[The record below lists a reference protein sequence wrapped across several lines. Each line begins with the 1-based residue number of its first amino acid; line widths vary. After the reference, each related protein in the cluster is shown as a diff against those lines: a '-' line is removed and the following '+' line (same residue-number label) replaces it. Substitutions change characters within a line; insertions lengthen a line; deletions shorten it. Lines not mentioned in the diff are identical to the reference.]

1 MTETPNSPQI
11 STPEQLEGIVAPGQ
25 ENLLEEFVQ
34 EQENAQNNQKILGK
48 FNSQEDLAKAYT
60 ELEKRVGQQPEK
72 QPAEPSSVEETD
84 DNYTTE
90 AASELYGKEY
100 VDALSEKGLDMADI
114 MKRADSGEDI
124 SENYDTL
131 AEVFN
136 VPKAVVENYVNAA
149 QQSQAPTA
157 GLTPEDG
164 VEVRNAIGGDEAFA
178 EVTRWAEKN
187 VDKEL
192 LDQYNKIADTNKEA
206 ATWALKFFQSQMKS
220 PGSVVE
226 PKLYGGGNVPA
237 ENKYESK
244 QQVLDAMNKTNS
256 KGQRLYDVDEAYR
269 DKVAKILLNSDVF

>member
-1 MTETPNSPQI
+1 MTQSSNNPQI
-11 STPEQLEGIVAPGQ
+11 STPEQLEGLVGPGQ
-25 ENLLEEFVQ
+25 ENILEEFVQ
-34 EQENAQNNQKILGK
+34 EQEAAQSNDKILGK
-48 FNSQEDLAKAYT
+48 FNTQEDLAKAYT
-60 ELEKRVGQQPEK
+60 ELEKRVGQQPKNET
-72 QPAEPSSVEETD
+72 PEPPVEQTD
-84 DNYTTE
+84 DNYTAE

-100 VDALSEKGLDMADI
+100 VDALSEKGVDMADI

-124 SENYDTL
+124 SANYDTL

-149 QQSQAPTA
+149 QQTQMPAP

-178 EVTRWAEKN
+178 EVTQWAEKN
-187 VDKEL
+187 IDKQT
-192 LDQYNKIADTNKEA
+192 LDNYNKIADTNKEA
-206 ATWALKFFQSQMKS
+206 ALWALKFFQSQMKS

-226 PKLYGGGNVPA
+226 PKLYGGGNVPSQST
-237 ENKYESK
+237 YESK

>member
-1 MTETPNSPQI
+1 MTQSSNNPQI
-11 STPEQLEGIVAPGQ
+11 STPEQLEGLVGPGQ
-25 ENLLEEFVQ
+25 ENILEEFVQ
-34 EQENAQNNQKILGK
+34 EQEAAQSNDKILGK
-48 FNSQEDLAKAYT
+48 FNTQEDLAKAYT
-60 ELEKRVGQQPEK
+60 ELEKRVGQQSQNETPE
-72 QPAEPSSVEETD
+72 PPVEQTD
-84 DNYTTE
+84 DNYTAE

-100 VDALSEKGLDMADI
+100 VDALSEKGVDMADI

-124 SENYDTL
+124 SANYDTL

-149 QQSQAPTA
+149 QQTQMPAP

-178 EVTRWAEKN
+178 EVTQWVEKN
-187 VDKEL
+187 VDKQTLEN
-192 LDQYNKIADTNKEA
+192 YNKIADTNKEA
-206 ATWALKFFQSQMKS
+206 ALWALKFFQAQMKS

-226 PKLYGGGNVPA
+226 PKLYGGGNVPSQST
-237 ENKYESK
+237 YESK

>member
-1 MTETPNSPQI
+1 MTQSSNNPQI
-11 STPEQLEGIVAPGQ
+11 STPEQLEGLVAPGQ
-25 ENLLEEFVQ
+25 ENILEEFVQ
-34 EQENAQNNQKILGK
+34 EQEAAQSNDKILGK
-48 FNSQEDLAKAYT
+48 FNTQEDLAKAYT
-60 ELEKRVGQQPEK
+60 ELEKRVGQQPQNET
-72 QPAEPSSVEETD
+72 PEPPVEQTD
-84 DNYTTE
+84 DNYTAE

-100 VDALSEKGLDMADI
+100 VDALSEKGVDMADI

-124 SENYDTL
+124 SANYDTL

-149 QQSQAPTA
+149 QQTQMPAP

-178 EVTRWAEKN
+178 EVTQWVEKN
-187 VDKEL
+187 VDKQTLEN
-192 LDQYNKIADTNKEA
+192 YNKIADTNKEA
-206 ATWALKFFQSQMKS
+206 ALWALKFFQAQMKS

-226 PKLYGGGNVPA
+226 PKLYGGGNVPSQST
-237 ENKYESK
+237 YESK

>member
-1 MTETPNSPQI
+1 MTQSSNNPQI
-11 STPEQLEGIVAPGQ
+11 STPEQLEGLVGPGQ
-25 ENLLEEFVQ
+25 ENILEEFVQ
-34 EQENAQNNQKILGK
+34 EQEAAQNNDKILGK
-48 FNSQEDLAKAYT
+48 FNTQEDLAKAYT
-60 ELEKRVGQQPEK
+60 ELEKRVGQQPKNET
-72 QPAEPSSVEETD
+72 PEPPVEQTD
-84 DNYTTE
+84 DNYTAE

-100 VDALSEKGLDMADI
+100 VDALSEKGVDMADI

-124 SENYDTL
+124 SANYDTL

-149 QQSQAPTA
+149 QQTQMPAP

-178 EVTRWAEKN
+178 EVTQWVEKN
-187 VDKEL
+187 VDKQTLEN
-192 LDQYNKIADTNKEA
+192 YNKIADTNKEA
-206 ATWALKFFQSQMKS
+206 ALWALKFFQAQMKS

-226 PKLYGGGNVPA
+226 PKLYGGGNVPSQTT
-237 ENKYESK
+237 YESK

>member
-1 MTETPNSPQI
+1 MTQSSNNPQI
-11 STPEQLEGIVAPGQ
+11 STPEQLEGLVGPGQ
-25 ENLLEEFVQ
+25 ENILEEFVQ
-34 EQENAQNNQKILGK
+34 EQEAAQSNDKILGK
-48 FNSQEDLAKAYT
+48 FNTQEDLAKAYT
-60 ELEKRVGQQPEK
+60 ELEKRVGQQPQNET
-72 QPAEPSSVEETD
+72 PEPPVEQTD
-84 DNYTTE
+84 DNYTVE

-100 VDALSEKGLDMADI
+100 VDALSEKGVDMADI

-124 SENYDTL
+124 SANYDTL

-149 QQSQAPTA
+149 QQTQMPAP

-178 EVTRWAEKN
+178 EVTQWVEKN
-187 VDKEL
+187 VDKQT
-192 LDQYNKIADTNKEA
+192 LDNYNKIADTNKEA
-206 ATWALKFFQSQMKS
+206 ALWALKFFQAQMKS

-226 PKLYGGGNVPA
+226 PKLYGGGNVPSQST
-237 ENKYESK
+237 YESK

>member
-1 MTETPNSPQI
+1 MTQSSNNPQI
-11 STPEQLEGIVAPGQ
+11 STPEQLEGLVGPGQ
-25 ENLLEEFVQ
+25 ENILEEFVQ
-34 EQENAQNNQKILGK
+34 EQEAAQSNDKILGK
-48 FNSQEDLAKAYT
+48 FNTQEDLAKAYT
-60 ELEKRVGQQPEK
+60 ELEKRVGQQPQNET
-72 QPAEPSSVEETD
+72 PEPPVEQTD
-84 DNYTTE
+84 DNYTAE

-100 VDALSEKGLDMADI
+100 VDALSEKGVDMADI

-124 SENYDTL
+124 SANYDTL

-149 QQSQAPTA
+149 QQTQMPAP

-178 EVTRWAEKN
+178 EVTQWVEKN
-187 VDKEL
+187 VDKQT
-192 LDQYNKIADTNKEA
+192 LDNYNKIADTNKEA
-206 ATWALKFFQSQMKS
+206 ALWALKFFQSQMKS

-226 PKLYGGGNVPA
+226 PKLYGGGNVPSQTT
-237 ENKYESK
+237 YESK

>member
-1 MTETPNSPQI
+1 MTQSSNNPQI
-11 STPEQLEGIVAPGQ
+11 STPEQLEGLVAPGQ
-25 ENLLEEFVQ
+25 ENILEEFVQ
-34 EQENAQNNQKILGK
+34 EQEAAQSNDKILGK
-48 FNSQEDLAKAYT
+48 FNTQEDLAKAYT
-60 ELEKRVGQQPEK
+60 ELEKRVGQQPQNET
-72 QPAEPSSVEETD
+72 PEPPVEQTD
-84 DNYTTE
+84 DNYTAE

-100 VDALSEKGLDMADI
+100 VDALSEKGVDMADI

-124 SENYDTL
+124 SANYDTL

-149 QQSQAPTA
+149 QQTQMPAP

-178 EVTRWAEKN
+178 EVTQWVEKN
-187 VDKEL
+187 VDKQT
-192 LDQYNKIADTNKEA
+192 LDNYNKIADTNKEA
-206 ATWALKFFQSQMKS
+206 ALWALKFFQSQMKS

-226 PKLYGGGNVPA
+226 PKLYGGGNVPSQTT
-237 ENKYESK
+237 YESK

>member
-1 MTETPNSPQI
+1 MTQSSSNPQI
-11 STPEQLEGIVAPGQ
+11 STPEQLEGLVGPGQ
-25 ENLLEEFVQ
+25 ENILEEFVQ
-34 EQENAQNNQKILGK
+34 EQEASQGNNKILGK

-60 ELEKRVGQQPEK
+60 ELEKRVGQQPQNET
-72 QPAEPSSVEETD
+72 PEPSVEQTD
-84 DNYTTE
+84 DNYTAE

-100 VDALSEKGLDMADI
+100 VDALSEKGVDMADI

-124 SENYDTL
+124 SGNFDTL

-149 QQSQAPTA
+149 QQTQMPASS
-157 GLTPEDG
+157 LTPEDG
-164 VEVRNAIGGDEAFA
+164 VEVRNAIGGDEAFT
-178 EVTRWAEKN
+178 EVTQWVEKN
-187 VDKEL
+187 VDKQTLEN
-192 LDQYNKIADTNKEA
+192 YNKIADTNKEA
-206 ATWALKFFQSQMKS
+206 ALWALKFFQAQMKS

-226 PKLYGGGNVPA
+226 PKLYGGGNVPSQST
-237 ENKYESK
+237 YESK

>member
-1 MTETPNSPQI
+1 MTQSSNNPQI
-11 STPEQLEGIVAPGQ
+11 STPEQLEGLVGPGQ
-25 ENLLEEFVQ
+25 ENILEEFVQ
-34 EQENAQNNQKILGK
+34 EQEAAQSNDKILGK
-48 FNSQEDLAKAYT
+48 FNTQEDLAKAYT
-60 ELEKRVGQQPEK
+60 ELEKRVGQQPQNET
-72 QPAEPSSVEETD
+72 PEPPVEQTD
-84 DNYTTE
+84 DNYTAE

-100 VDALSEKGLDMADI
+100 VDALAEKGVDMADI

-124 SENYDTL
+124 SSNYDTL

-149 QQSQAPTA
+149 QQTQMPAP

-178 EVTRWAEKN
+178 EVTQWVEKN
-187 VDKEL
+187 VDKQT
-192 LDQYNKIADTNKEA
+192 LDNYNKIADTNKEA
-206 ATWALKFFQSQMKS
+206 ALWALKFFQAQMKS

-226 PKLYGGGNVPA
+226 PKLYGGGNVPSQTT
-237 ENKYESK
+237 YESK

>member
-1 MTETPNSPQI
+1 MTQSSNNPQI
-11 STPEQLEGIVAPGQ
+11 STPEQLEGLVGPGQ
-25 ENLLEEFVQ
+25 ENILEEFVQ
-34 EQENAQNNQKILGK
+34 EQEAAQSNDKILGK
-48 FNSQEDLAKAYT
+48 FNTQEDLAKAYT
-60 ELEKRVGQQPEK
+60 ELEKRVGQQPQNET
-72 QPAEPSSVEETD
+72 PEPPVEQTD
-84 DNYTTE
+84 DNYTAE

-100 VDALSEKGLDMADI
+100 VDALSEKGVDMADI

-124 SENYDTL
+124 SANYDTL

-149 QQSQAPTA
+149 QQTQMPAP

-178 EVTRWAEKN
+178 EVTQWAEKN
-187 VDKEL
+187 VDKQT
-192 LDQYNKIADTNKEA
+192 LDNYNKIADTNKEA
-206 ATWALKFFQSQMKS
+206 ALWALKFFQAQMKS

-226 PKLYGGGNVPA
+226 PKLYGGGNVPSQST
-237 ENKYESK
+237 YESK

>member
-1 MTETPNSPQI
+1 MTQSSNNPQI
-11 STPEQLEGIVAPGQ
+11 STPEQLEGLVAPGQ
-25 ENLLEEFVQ
+25 ENILEEFVQ
-34 EQENAQNNQKILGK
+34 EQEAAQSNNKILGK
-48 FNSQEDLAKAYT
+48 FNTQEDLAKAYT
-60 ELEKRVGQQPEK
+60 ELEKRVGQQPQNET
-72 QPAEPSSVEETD
+72 PEPPVEQTD
-84 DNYTTE
+84 DNYTAE

-100 VDALSEKGLDMADI
+100 VDALSEKGVDMADI
-114 MKRADSGEDI
+114 MRRADSGEDI
-124 SENYDTL
+124 SANYDTL

-149 QQSQAPTA
+149 QQTQMPAP

-178 EVTRWAEKN
+178 EVTQWVEKN
-187 VDKEL
+187 VDKQT
-192 LDQYNKIADTNKEA
+192 LDNYNKIADTNKEA
-206 ATWALKFFQSQMKS
+206 ALWALKFFQAQMKS

-226 PKLYGGGNVPA
+226 PKLYGGGNVPSQTT
-237 ENKYESK
+237 YESK

>member
-1 MTETPNSPQI
+1 MTQSSNNPQI
-11 STPEQLEGIVAPGQ
+11 STPEQLEGLVGPGQ
-25 ENLLEEFVQ
+25 ENILEEFVQ
-34 EQENAQNNQKILGK
+34 EQEAAQSNDKILGK
-48 FNSQEDLAKAYT
+48 FNTQEDLAKAYT
-60 ELEKRVGQQPEK
+60 ELEKRVGQQPKNET
-72 QPAEPSSVEETD
+72 PEPPVEQTD
-84 DNYTTE
+84 DNYTAE

-100 VDALSEKGLDMADI
+100 VDALSEKGVDMADI

-124 SENYDTL
+124 SANYDTL

-149 QQSQAPTA
+149 QQTQMPAP

-178 EVTRWAEKN
+178 EVTQWVEKN
-187 VDKEL
+187 VDKQTLEN
-192 LDQYNKIADTNKEA
+192 YNKIADTNKEA
-206 ATWALKFFQSQMKS
+206 ALWALKYFQAQMKS

-226 PKLYGGGNVPA
+226 PKLYGGGNVPSQTT
-237 ENKYESK
+237 YESK

>member
-1 MTETPNSPQI
+1 MTQSSNNPQI
-11 STPEQLEGIVAPGQ
+11 STPEQLEGLVGPGQ
-25 ENLLEEFVQ
+25 ENILEEFVQ
-34 EQENAQNNQKILGK
+34 EQEAAQNNDKILGK
-48 FNSQEDLAKAYT
+48 FNTQEDLAKAYT
-60 ELEKRVGQQPEK
+60 ELEKRVGQQPQNET
-72 QPAEPSSVEETD
+72 PEPPVEQTD
-84 DNYTTE
+84 DNYTVE

-100 VDALSEKGLDMADI
+100 VDALSEKGVDMADI

-124 SENYDTL
+124 SANYDTL

-149 QQSQAPTA
+149 QQTQMPAP

-178 EVTRWAEKN
+178 EVTQWVEKN
-187 VDKEL
+187 VDKQT
-192 LDQYNKIADTNKEA
+192 LDNYNKIADTNKEA
-206 ATWALKFFQSQMKS
+206 ALWALKFFQAQMKS

-226 PKLYGGGNVPA
+226 PKLYGGGNVPSQTT
-237 ENKYESK
+237 YESK

>member
-1 MTETPNSPQI
+1 MTQSSNNPQI
-11 STPEQLEGIVAPGQ
+11 STPEQLEGLVGPGQ
-25 ENLLEEFVQ
+25 ENILEEFVQ
-34 EQENAQNNQKILGK
+34 EQEAAQSNDKILGK
-48 FNSQEDLAKAYT
+48 FNTQEDLAKAYT
-60 ELEKRVGQQPEK
+60 ELEKRVGQQPQNET
-72 QPAEPSSVEETD
+72 PEPPVEQTD
-84 DNYTTE
+84 DNYTAE

-100 VDALSEKGLDMADI
+100 VDALSEKGVDMADI

-124 SENYDTL
+124 SSNYDTL

-149 QQSQAPTA
+149 QQTQMPAP

-178 EVTRWAEKN
+178 EVTQWVEKN
-187 VDKEL
+187 VDKQT
-192 LDQYNKIADTNKEA
+192 LDNYNKIADTNKEA
-206 ATWALKFFQSQMKS
+206 ALWALKFFQAQMKS

-226 PKLYGGGNVPA
+226 PKLYGGGNVPSQTT
-237 ENKYESK
+237 YESK

>member
-1 MTETPNSPQI
+1 MTQSSNNPQI
-11 STPEQLEGIVAPGQ
+11 STPEQLEGLVGPGQ
-25 ENLLEEFVQ
+25 ENILEEFVQ
-34 EQENAQNNQKILGK
+34 EQEAAQSNDKILGK
-48 FNSQEDLAKAYT
+48 FNTQEDLAKAYT
-60 ELEKRVGQQPEK
+60 ELEKRVGQQPQNET
-72 QPAEPSSVEETD
+72 PEPPVEQTD
-84 DNYTTE
+84 DHYTAE

-100 VDALSEKGLDMADI
+100 VDALSEKGVDMADI

-124 SENYDTL
+124 SANYDTL

-149 QQSQAPTA
+149 QQTQMPAP

-178 EVTRWAEKN
+178 EVTQWVEKN
-187 VDKEL
+187 VDKQTLEN
-192 LDQYNKIADTNKEA
+192 YNKIADTNKEA
-206 ATWALKFFQSQMKS
+206 ALWALKFFQAQMKS

-226 PKLYGGGNVPA
+226 PKLYGGGNVPSQST
-237 ENKYESK
+237 YESK

>member
-1 MTETPNSPQI
+1 MTQSSNNPQI
-11 STPEQLEGIVAPGQ
+11 STPEQLEGLVGPGQ
-25 ENLLEEFVQ
+25 ENILEEFVQ
-34 EQENAQNNQKILGK
+34 EQEAAQSNDKILGK
-48 FNSQEDLAKAYT
+48 FNTQEDLAKAYT
-60 ELEKRVGQQPEK
+60 ELEKRVGQQPQNET
-72 QPAEPSSVEETD
+72 PEPPVEQTD
-84 DNYTTE
+84 DNYTAE

-100 VDALSEKGLDMADI
+100 VDALSEKGVDMADI

-124 SENYDTL
+124 SANFDTL

-149 QQSQAPTA
+149 QQTQMPAS

-178 EVTRWAEKN
+178 EVTQWVEKN
-187 VDKEL
+187 VDKQTLEN
-192 LDQYNKIADTNKEA
+192 YNKIADTNKEA
-206 ATWALKFFQSQMKS
+206 ALWALKFFQAQMKS

-226 PKLYGGGNVPA
+226 PKLYGGGNVPSQST
-237 ENKYESK
+237 YESK

>member
-1 MTETPNSPQI
+1 MTQSSNNPQI
-11 STPEQLEGIVAPGQ
+11 STPEQLEGLVGPGQ
-25 ENLLEEFVQ
+25 ENILEEFVQ
-34 EQENAQNNQKILGK
+34 EQEAAQSNDKILGK
-48 FNSQEDLAKAYT
+48 FNTQEDLAKAYT
-60 ELEKRVGQQPEK
+60 ELEKRVGQQSQNETPE
-72 QPAEPSSVEETD
+72 PPVEQTD
-84 DNYTTE
+84 DNYTAE

-100 VDALSEKGLDMADI
+100 VDALSEKGVDMADI

-124 SENYDTL
+124 SANYDTL

-149 QQSQAPTA
+149 QQTQMPAP

-178 EVTRWAEKN
+178 EVTQWAEKN
-187 VDKEL
+187 IDKQT
-192 LDQYNKIADTNKEA
+192 LDNYNKIADTNKEA
-206 ATWALKFFQSQMKS
+206 ALWALKFFQAQMKS

-226 PKLYGGGNVPA
+226 PKLYGGGNVPSQTT
-237 ENKYESK
+237 YESK

>member
-1 MTETPNSPQI
+1 MTQSSNNPQI
-11 STPEQLEGIVAPGQ
+11 STPEQLEGLVGPGQ
-25 ENLLEEFVQ
+25 ENILEEFVQ
-34 EQENAQNNQKILGK
+34 EQEAAQSNDKILGK
-48 FNSQEDLAKAYT
+48 FNTQEDLAKAYT
-60 ELEKRVGQQPEK
+60 ELEKRVGQQSQNETPE
-72 QPAEPSSVEETD
+72 PPVEQTD
-84 DNYTTE
+84 DNYTAE

-100 VDALSEKGLDMADI
+100 VDALSEKGVDMADI
-114 MKRADSGEDI
+114 MRRADSGEDI
-124 SENYDTL
+124 SANYDTL

-149 QQSQAPTA
+149 QQTQMPAP

-178 EVTRWAEKN
+178 EVTQWVEKN
-187 VDKEL
+187 VDKQT
-192 LDQYNKIADTNKEA
+192 LDNYNKIADTNKEA
-206 ATWALKFFQSQMKS
+206 ALWALKFFQAQMKS

-226 PKLYGGGNVPA
+226 PKLYGGGNVPSQSI
-237 ENKYESK
+237 YESK

>member
-1 MTETPNSPQI
+1 MTQSSNNPQI
-11 STPEQLEGIVAPGQ
+11 STPEQLEGLVGPGQ
-25 ENLLEEFVQ
+25 ENILEEFVQ
-34 EQENAQNNQKILGK
+34 EQEAAQSNDKILGK
-48 FNSQEDLAKAYT
+48 FNTQEDLAKAYT
-60 ELEKRVGQQPEK
+60 ELEKRVGQQSQNETPEPPVK
-72 QPAEPSSVEETD
+72 QTD
-84 DNYTTE
+84 DNYTAE

-100 VDALSEKGLDMADI
+100 VDALSEKGVDMADI
-114 MKRADSGEDI
+114 MRRADSGEDI
-124 SENYDTL
+124 SANYDTL

-149 QQSQAPTA
+149 QQTQMPAP

-178 EVTRWAEKN
+178 EVTQWVEKN
-187 VDKEL
+187 VDKQT
-192 LDQYNKIADTNKEA
+192 LDNYNKIADTNKEA
-206 ATWALKFFQSQMKS
+206 ALWALKFFQAQMKS

-226 PKLYGGGNVPA
+226 PKLYGGGNVPSQSI
-237 ENKYESK
+237 YESK

>member
-1 MTETPNSPQI
+1 MTQSSNNPQI
-11 STPEQLEGIVAPGQ
+11 STPEQLEGLVGPGQ
-25 ENLLEEFVQ
+25 ENILEEFVQ
-34 EQENAQNNQKILGK
+34 EQEAAQNNDKILGK
-48 FNSQEDLAKAYT
+48 FNTQEDLAKAYT
-60 ELEKRVGQQPEK
+60 ELEKRVGQQPQNET
-72 QPAEPSSVEETD
+72 PEPPVEQTD
-84 DNYTTE
+84 DNYTVE

-100 VDALSEKGLDMADI
+100 VDALSEKGVDMADI

-124 SENYDTL
+124 SANYDTL

-149 QQSQAPTA
+149 QQTQMPAP

-178 EVTRWAEKN
+178 EVTQWVEKN
-187 VDKEL
+187 VDKQT
-192 LDQYNKIADTNKEA
+192 LDNYNKIADTNKEA
-206 ATWALKFFQSQMKS
+206 ALWALKFFQSQMKS

-226 PKLYGGGNVPA
+226 PKLYGGGNVPSQTT
-237 ENKYESK
+237 YESK

>member
-1 MTETPNSPQI
+1 MTQSSNNPQI
-11 STPEQLEGIVAPGQ
+11 STPEQLEGLVAPGQ
-25 ENLLEEFVQ
+25 ENILEEFVQ
-34 EQENAQNNQKILGK
+34 EQEAAQSNNKILGK
-48 FNSQEDLAKAYT
+48 FNTQEDLAKAYT
-60 ELEKRVGQQPEK
+60 ELEKRVGQQPQNET
-72 QPAEPSSVEETD
+72 PEPPVEQTD
-84 DNYTTE
+84 DNYTAE

-100 VDALSEKGLDMADI
+100 VDALSEKGVDMADI
-114 MKRADSGEDI
+114 MRRADSGEDI
-124 SENYDTL
+124 SANYDTL

-149 QQSQAPTA
+149 QQTQMPAP

-178 EVTRWAEKN
+178 EVTQWVEKN
-187 VDKEL
+187 VDKQT
-192 LDQYNKIADTNKEA
+192 LDNYNKIADTNKEA
-206 ATWALKFFQSQMKS
+206 ALWALKFFQAQMKS

-226 PKLYGGGNVPA
+226 PKLYGGGNVPSQST
-237 ENKYESK
+237 YESK

>member
-1 MTETPNSPQI
+1 MTQSSNNPQI
-11 STPEQLEGIVAPGQ
+11 STPEQLEGLVGPGQ
-25 ENLLEEFVQ
+25 ENILEEFVQ
-34 EQENAQNNQKILGK
+34 EQEAAQSNDKILGK
-48 FNSQEDLAKAYT
+48 FNTQEDLAKAYT
-60 ELEKRVGQQPEK
+60 ELEKRVGQQPQNET
-72 QPAEPSSVEETD
+72 PEPPVEQTD
-84 DNYTTE
+84 DNYTAE

-100 VDALSEKGLDMADI
+100 VDALSEKGVDMADI

-124 SENYDTL
+124 SANYDTL

-149 QQSQAPTA
+149 QQTQMPAP

-178 EVTRWAEKN
+178 EVTQWVEKN
-187 VDKEL
+187 VDKQTLEN
-192 LDQYNKIADTNKEA
+192 YNKIADTNKEA
-206 ATWALKFFQSQMKS
+206 ALWALKFFQAQMKS

-226 PKLYGGGNVPA
+226 PKLYGGGNVPSQTT
-237 ENKYESK
+237 YESK

-256 KGQRLYDVDEAYR
+256 KGQSLYDVDEAYR

>member
-1 MTETPNSPQI
+1 MTQSSNNPQI
-11 STPEQLEGIVAPGQ
+11 STPEQLEGLVGPGQ
-25 ENLLEEFVQ
+25 ENILEEFVQ
-34 EQENAQNNQKILGK
+34 EQEAAQSNDKILGK
-48 FNSQEDLAKAYT
+48 FNTQEDLAKAYT
-60 ELEKRVGQQPEK
+60 ELEKRVGQQPQNET
-72 QPAEPSSVEETD
+72 PEPPVEQTD
-84 DNYTTE
+84 DNYTAE

-114 MKRADSGEDI
+114 MKRADNGEDI
-124 SENYDTL
+124 SANYDTL

-149 QQSQAPTA
+149 QQTQMPAP

-178 EVTRWAEKN
+178 EVTQWAEKN
-187 VDKEL
+187 VDKQT
-192 LDQYNKIADTNKEA
+192 LDNYNKIADTNKEA
-206 ATWALKFFQSQMKS
+206 ALWALKFFQAQMKS

-226 PKLYGGGNVPA
+226 PKLYGGGNVPSQTT
-237 ENKYESK
+237 YESK

-269 DKVAKILLNSDVF
+269 DKVAKMLLNSDVF

>member
-1 MTETPNSPQI
+1 MTQSSNNPQI
-11 STPEQLEGIVAPGQ
+11 STPEQLEGLVGPGQ
-25 ENLLEEFVQ
+25 ENILEEFVQ
-34 EQENAQNNQKILGK
+34 EQEAAQNNDKILGK
-48 FNSQEDLAKAYT
+48 FNTQEDLAKAYT
-60 ELEKRVGQQPEK
+60 ELEKRVGQQPQNET
-72 QPAEPSSVEETD
+72 PEPPVEQTD
-84 DNYTTE
+84 DNYTAE

-100 VDALSEKGLDMADI
+100 VDALSEKGIDMADI

-124 SENYDTL
+124 SANYDTL

-149 QQSQAPTA
+149 QQTQMPAP

-178 EVTRWAEKN
+178 EVTQWAEKN
-187 VDKEL
+187 IDKQT
-192 LDQYNKIADTNKEA
+192 LDNYNKIADTNKEA
-206 ATWALKFFQSQMKS
+206 ALWALKFFQSQMKS

-226 PKLYGGGNVPA
+226 PKLYGGGNVPSQTT
-237 ENKYESK
+237 YESK

>member
-1 MTETPNSPQI
+1 MTQSSNNPQI
-11 STPEQLEGIVAPGQ
+11 STPEQLEGLVGPGQ
-25 ENLLEEFVQ
+25 ENILEEFVQ
-34 EQENAQNNQKILGK
+34 EQEAAQNNDKILGK
-48 FNSQEDLAKAYT
+48 FNTQEDLAKAYT
-60 ELEKRVGQQPEK
+60 ELEKRVGQQPQNET
-72 QPAEPSSVEETD
+72 PEPPVEQTD
-84 DNYTTE
+84 DNYTAE

-100 VDALSEKGLDMADI
+100 VDALSEKGVDMADI

-124 SENYDTL
+124 SANYDTL

-149 QQSQAPTA
+149 QQTQMPAP

-178 EVTRWAEKN
+178 EVTQWVEKN
-187 VDKEL
+187 VDKQTLEN
-192 LDQYNKIADTNKEA
+192 YNKIADTNKEA
-206 ATWALKFFQSQMKS
+206 ALWALKFFQAQMKS

-226 PKLYGGGNVPA
+226 PKLYGGGNVPSQTT
-237 ENKYESK
+237 YESK

>member
-1 MTETPNSPQI
+1 MTQSSNNPQI
-11 STPEQLEGIVAPGQ
+11 STPEQLEGLVGPGQ
-25 ENLLEEFVQ
+25 ENILEEFVQ
-34 EQENAQNNQKILGK
+34 EQEAAQNNDKILGK
-48 FNSQEDLAKAYT
+48 FNTQEDLAKAYT
-60 ELEKRVGQQPEK
+60 ELEKRVGQQSQNETPE
-72 QPAEPSSVEETD
+72 PPVEQTD
-84 DNYTTE
+84 DNYTAE

-100 VDALSEKGLDMADI
+100 VDALSEKGIDMADI

-124 SENYDTL
+124 SANYDTL

-149 QQSQAPTA
+149 QQTQMPAP

-178 EVTRWAEKN
+178 EVTQWAEKN
-187 VDKEL
+187 IDKQT
-192 LDQYNKIADTNKEA
+192 LDNYNKIADTNKEA
-206 ATWALKFFQSQMKS
+206 ALWALKFFQSQMKS

-226 PKLYGGGNVPA
+226 PKLYGGGNVPSQTT
-237 ENKYESK
+237 YESK

>member
-1 MTETPNSPQI
+1 MTQSSNNPQI
-11 STPEQLEGIVAPGQ
+11 STPEQLEGLVGPGQ
-25 ENLLEEFVQ
+25 ENILEEFVQ
-34 EQENAQNNQKILGK
+34 EQEAAQSNDKILGK
-48 FNSQEDLAKAYT
+48 FNTQEDLAKAYT
-60 ELEKRVGQQPEK
+60 ELEKRVGQQPKNET
-72 QPAEPSSVEETD
+72 PEPPVEQTD
-84 DNYTTE
+84 DNYTAE

-100 VDALSEKGLDMADI
+100 VDALSEKGIDMADI

-124 SENYDTL
+124 SANYDTL

-149 QQSQAPTA
+149 QQTQMPAP

-178 EVTRWAEKN
+178 EVTQWVEKN
-187 VDKEL
+187 VDKQTLEN
-192 LDQYNKIADTNKEA
+192 YNKIADTNKEA
-206 ATWALKFFQSQMKS
+206 ALWALKYFQAQMKS

-226 PKLYGGGNVPA
+226 PKLYGGGNVPSQST
-237 ENKYESK
+237 YESK

>member
-1 MTETPNSPQI
+1 MTQSSNNPQI
-11 STPEQLEGIVAPGQ
+11 STPEQLEGLVGPGQ
-25 ENLLEEFVQ
+25 ENILEEFVQ
-34 EQENAQNNQKILGK
+34 EQEAAQSNDKILGK
-48 FNSQEDLAKAYT
+48 FNTQEDLAKAYT
-60 ELEKRVGQQPEK
+60 ELEKRVGQQPQNET
-72 QPAEPSSVEETD
+72 PEPPVEQTD
-84 DNYTTE
+84 DNYTAE

-100 VDALSEKGLDMADI
+100 VDALSEKGVDMADI

-124 SENYDTL
+124 SANYDTL

-149 QQSQAPTA
+149 QQTQMPAP

-178 EVTRWAEKN
+178 EVTQWVEKN
-187 VDKEL
+187 VDKQTLEN
-192 LDQYNKIADTNKEA
+192 YNKIADTNKEA
-206 ATWALKFFQSQMKS
+206 ALWALKFFQAQMKS

-226 PKLYGGGNVPA
+226 PKLYGGGNVPSQST
-237 ENKYESK
+237 YESK

>member
-1 MTETPNSPQI
+1 MTQSSNNPQI
-11 STPEQLEGIVAPGQ
+11 STPEQLEGLVGPGQ
-25 ENLLEEFVQ
+25 ENILEEFVQ
-34 EQENAQNNQKILGK
+34 EQEAAQNNDKILGK
-48 FNSQEDLAKAYT
+48 FNTQEDLAKAYT
-60 ELEKRVGQQPEK
+60 ELEKRVGQQP
-72 QPAEPSSVEETD
+72 QNDTPEPPVEQTD
-84 DNYTTE
+84 DNYTAE

-100 VDALSEKGLDMADI
+100 VDALSEKGVDMADI

-124 SENYDTL
+124 SANYDTL

-149 QQSQAPTA
+149 QQTQMPAP

-178 EVTRWAEKN
+178 EVTQWVEKN
-187 VDKEL
+187 VDKQT
-192 LDQYNKIADTNKEA
+192 LDNYNKIADTNKEA
-206 ATWALKFFQSQMKS
+206 ALWALKFFQSQMKS

-226 PKLYGGGNVPA
+226 PKLYGGGNVPSQTT
-237 ENKYESK
+237 YESK

>member
-1 MTETPNSPQI
+1 MTQSSNNPQI
-11 STPEQLEGIVAPGQ
+11 STPEQLEGLVGPGQ
-25 ENLLEEFVQ
+25 ENILEEFVQ
-34 EQENAQNNQKILGK
+34 EQEAAQSNDKILGK
-48 FNSQEDLAKAYT
+48 FNTQEDLAKAYT
-60 ELEKRVGQQPEK
+60 ELEKRVGQQPQNETPE
-72 QPAEPSSVEETD
+72 QPVEQTD
-84 DNYTTE
+84 DNYTAE

-149 QQSQAPTA
+149 QQTQMPAP

-178 EVTRWAEKN
+178 EVTQWVEKN
-187 VDKEL
+187 VDKQT
-192 LDQYNKIADTNKEA
+192 LDNYNKIADTNKEA
-206 ATWALKFFQSQMKS
+206 ALWALKFFQAQMKS

-226 PKLYGGGNVPA
+226 PKLYGGGNVPSQST
-237 ENKYESK
+237 YESK

>member
-1 MTETPNSPQI
+1 M

-25 ENLLEEFVQ
+25 ENILEEFVQ
-34 EQENAQNNQKILGK
+34 EQEAAQNNNKILGK

-60 ELEKRVGQQPEK
+60 ELEKRVGQQEEK
-72 QPAEPSSVEETD
+72 QPAEPSSVEESDET
-84 DNYTTE
+84 YTTE

-100 VDALSEKGLDMADI
+100 VEALAEKGLDMADV
-114 MKRADSGEDI
+114 MKRADNGEDI
-124 SENYDTL
+124 SESYETI

-149 QQSQAPTA
+149 QQSQSSAP

-164 VEVRNAIGGDEAFA
+164 VEVRNAIGGDEAFK
-178 EVTRWAEKN
+178 EVTQWAEKN
-187 VDKEL
+187 VNKET
-192 LDQYNKIADTNKEA
+192 LDEYNKIADTNKEA
-206 ATWALKFFQSQMKS
+206 ATWALKYFQAQMKS

-237 ENKYESK
+237 QNKYESK

-269 DKVAKILLNSDVF
+269 DKVAQILLNSDVF

>member
-1 MTETPNSPQI
+1 MTQSSNNPQI
-11 STPEQLEGIVAPGQ
+11 STPEQLEGLVGPGQ
-25 ENLLEEFVQ
+25 ENILEEFVQ
-34 EQENAQNNQKILGK
+34 EQEAAQNNDKILGK
-48 FNSQEDLAKAYT
+48 FNTQEDLAKAYT
-60 ELEKRVGQQPEK
+60 ELEKRVGQQP
-72 QPAEPSSVEETD
+72 QNDTPEPPVEQTD
-84 DNYTTE
+84 DNYTAE

-100 VDALSEKGLDMADI
+100 VDALSEKGVDMADI

-124 SENYDTL
+124 SANYDTL

-149 QQSQAPTA
+149 QQTQMPAP

-178 EVTRWAEKN
+178 EVTQWVEKN
-187 VDKEL
+187 VDKQTLEN
-192 LDQYNKIADTNKEA
+192 YNKIADTNKEA
-206 ATWALKFFQSQMKS
+206 ALWALKFFQAQMKS

-226 PKLYGGGNVPA
+226 PKLYGGGNVPSQST
-237 ENKYESK
+237 YESK

>member
-1 MTETPNSPQI
+1 MTQSSNNPQI
-11 STPEQLEGIVAPGQ
+11 STPEQLEGLVAPGQ
-25 ENLLEEFVQ
+25 ENILEEFVQ
-34 EQENAQNNQKILGK
+34 EQEAAQSNDKILGK
-48 FNSQEDLAKAYT
+48 FNTQEDLAKAYT
-60 ELEKRVGQQPEK
+60 ELEKRVGQQPQNET
-72 QPAEPSSVEETD
+72 PEPPVEQTD
-84 DNYTTE
+84 DNYTVE

-100 VDALSEKGLDMADI
+100 VDALSEKGVDMADI

-124 SENYDTL
+124 SANYDTL

-149 QQSQAPTA
+149 QQTQMPAP

-178 EVTRWAEKN
+178 EVTQWVEKN
-187 VDKEL
+187 VDKQTLEN
-192 LDQYNKIADTNKEA
+192 YNKIADTNKEA
-206 ATWALKFFQSQMKS
+206 ALWALKFFQAQMNS

-226 PKLYGGGNVPA
+226 PKLYGGGNVPSQST
-237 ENKYESK
+237 YESK

>member
-1 MTETPNSPQI
+1 MTQSSNNPQI
-11 STPEQLEGIVAPGQ
+11 STPEQLEGLVGPGQ
-25 ENLLEEFVQ
+25 ENILEEFVQ
-34 EQENAQNNQKILGK
+34 EQEAAQSNDKILGK
-48 FNSQEDLAKAYT
+48 FNTQEDLAKAYT
-60 ELEKRVGQQPEK
+60 ELEKRVGQQPQNET
-72 QPAEPSSVEETD
+72 PEPPVEQTD
-84 DNYTTE
+84 DNYTAE

-100 VDALSEKGLDMADI
+100 VDALSEKGVDMADI
-114 MKRADSGEDI
+114 MRRADSGEDI
-124 SENYDTL
+124 SANYDTL

-149 QQSQAPTA
+149 QQTQMPAP

-178 EVTRWAEKN
+178 EVTQWVEKN
-187 VDKEL
+187 VDKQTLEN
-192 LDQYNKIADTNKEA
+192 YNKIADTNKEA
-206 ATWALKFFQSQMKS
+206 ALWALKFFQAQMKS

-226 PKLYGGGNVPA
+226 PKLYGGGNVPSQTT
-237 ENKYESK
+237 YESK

>member
-1 MTETPNSPQI
+1 MTQSSNNPQI
-11 STPEQLEGIVAPGQ
+11 STPEQLEGLVGPGQ
-25 ENLLEEFVQ
+25 ENILEEFVQ
-34 EQENAQNNQKILGK
+34 EQEAAQNNDKILGK
-48 FNSQEDLAKAYT
+48 FNTQEDLAKAYT
-60 ELEKRVGQQPEK
+60 ELEKRVGQQSQNETPE
-72 QPAEPSSVEETD
+72 PPVEQTD
-84 DNYTTE
+84 DNYTAE

-100 VDALSEKGLDMADI
+100 VDALSEKGVDMADI

-124 SENYDTL
+124 SANYDTL

-149 QQSQAPTA
+149 QQTQMPAP

-178 EVTRWAEKN
+178 EVTQWVEKN
-187 VDKEL
+187 VDKQTLEN
-192 LDQYNKIADTNKEA
+192 YNKIADTNKEA
-206 ATWALKFFQSQMKS
+206 ALWALKFFQAQMKS

-226 PKLYGGGNVPA
+226 PKLYGGGNVPSQST
-237 ENKYESK
+237 YESK